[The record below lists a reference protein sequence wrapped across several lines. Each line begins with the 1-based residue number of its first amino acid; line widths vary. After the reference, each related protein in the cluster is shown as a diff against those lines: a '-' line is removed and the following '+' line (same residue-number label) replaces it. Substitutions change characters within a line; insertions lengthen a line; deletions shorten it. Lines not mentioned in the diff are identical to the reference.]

1 MHAVQV
7 SIANGPQYTASIM
20 ADAPGQITVLLQRLR
35 EGDRS
40 VIDALLP
47 VVYGH
52 LKSLAHRQLRGERA
66 GHTLNT
72 TALVHEAYLKLVGQA
87 EVEWQNRVHF
97 LAVAAQAMRRIL
109 VDYARA
115 RLAEKRGGGMAV
127 ITLNEELHG
136 EYARPEELVALDE
149 ALTRLKA
156 LDGRQAAV
164 VEYHF
169 FGGLTHQEI
178 AEVMGISEPTV
189 RRDWRAARAW
199 LGVQL
204 RG

>member
-1 MHAVQV
+1 
-7 SIANGPQYTASIM
+7 M

-35 EGDRS
+35 DGDRS
-40 VIDALLP
+40 VIDALMP

-72 TALVHEAYLKLVGQA
+72 TALVHEAYLKLVGQV

-97 LAVAAQAMRRIL
+97 LAVAAQAMRRRL

-115 RLAEKRGGGMAV
+115 RLAEKRGGGVAV

-136 EYARPEELVALDE
+136 EYAQPEELVALDE

-178 AEVMGISEPTV
+178 AEVMGMSEPTV